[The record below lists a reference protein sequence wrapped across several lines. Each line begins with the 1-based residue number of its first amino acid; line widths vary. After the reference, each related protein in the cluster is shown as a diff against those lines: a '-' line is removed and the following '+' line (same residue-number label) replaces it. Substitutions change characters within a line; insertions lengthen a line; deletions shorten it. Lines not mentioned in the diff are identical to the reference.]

1 MTLYLIVRTN
11 HVLPVPAKHNV
22 LLGGNNLSRVTGEED
37 GTDIPE
43 SLIYDENHSIM
54 QGGQSNSNRYKHGE
68 EY

>member
-11 HVLPVPAKHNV
+11 HVLPVPVKHNV

-43 SLIYDENHSIM
+43 SLIYDENHSMI
-54 QGGQSNSNRYKHGE
+54 QAG
-68 EY
+68 